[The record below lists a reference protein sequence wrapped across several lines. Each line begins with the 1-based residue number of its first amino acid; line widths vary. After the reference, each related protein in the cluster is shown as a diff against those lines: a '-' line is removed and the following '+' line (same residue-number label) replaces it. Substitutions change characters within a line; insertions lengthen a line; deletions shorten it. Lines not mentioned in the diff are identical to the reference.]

1 MVFASSR
8 KKNSKFYWLELGFIL
23 LGIIGWNPSI
33 ITSVLESKGTAI
45 IQQQF
50 PTQYHQANNYQRNN
64 YQGNN
69 YQGNNYQGSIR
80 GYDGQPIVQN
90 PYDRSHDQPGS
101 NSQLYTNL
109 QNTAGQTSFYANP
122 QQLFSQQSLANQQN
136 QAQQP
141 YNYGAQNS
149 SGSQWGYPINTG
161 LQNSQPTS
169 NGTWNNGY
177 PASTTAPATTVP
189 PATLNSPYNS
199 QSTFSNWP
207 STSPS
212 AYSQQNSGYSSGF
225 PTTANLQ
232 TNAINPQFP
241 TVSQYGAYGQYGTY
255 GQYGAGN
262 PSQFQNAAYPP
273 SAANFNPASTNF
285 NGFVPAGSTANSL
298 GAQPNRYGY
307 SNGYQ
312 PLNPATNA
320 TSGRY

>member
-64 YQGNN
+64 YQG
-69 YQGNNYQGSIR
+69 
-80 GYDGQPIVQN
+80 QPIIQN

-101 NSQLYTNL
+101 HSQLYTNL
-109 QNTAGQTSFYANP
+109 QNTADPSFYANP

-169 NGTWNNGY
+169 NGTWNSGY

-241 TVSQYGAYGQYGTY
+241 TVSQYGAYGQYGS
-255 GQYGAGN
+255 GN

>member
-50 PTQYHQANNYQRNN
+50 PTQYHQ
-64 YQGNN
+64 GNN
-69 YQGNNYQGSIR
+69 YQGNNYQG
-80 GYDGQPIVQN
+80 QPIIQN
-90 PYDRSHDQPGS
+90 PYDRSHNQPGS
-101 NSQLYTNL
+101 HSQLYTNL
-109 QNTAGQTSFYANP
+109 QNTADPSFYANP

-149 SGSQWGYPINTG
+149 SGSPWGYPINTG

-169 NGTWNNGY
+169 NGTWNSGY

-212 AYSQQNSGYSSGF
+212 AYSQQSSGYSSGF

-241 TVSQYGAYGQYGTY
+241 TVSQYGAYGQYG
-255 GQYGAGN
+255 AGN

-273 SAANFNPASTNF
+273 SAANFNPASANF